1 MKNPKLLQQLA
12 LAKQAGSQAMAKN
25 FFAKTPSPG
34 AENAAAEHP
43 EPDADQ
49 AGGPSDMD
57 ADNQAGGEQLT
68 PEQLEEILRALESQ
82 GGGTQG

>member
-34 AENAAAEHP
+34 AEDEAAEHP